1 MECGLWFEKKWN
13 VIIKRCKGQ
22 IYYGRFNYE
31 DNAKVPALHLVYGVY
46 KFAMLICEMLKC
58 RYFSESVSRRYT
70 LTYSVNTLP
79 VNPPCVPTQ
88 IESTVYCVW
97 KTNSMPRYRQQ
108 EETQFFDMTACN
120 AVGCNSQ
127 NFTVDHF
134 SIVKPDSPYELK
146 ILKYGTHSVYLEWK
160 ISHNIVDFL
169 SCGVDHIIQY
179 QLAKVDN
186 GTHFRTVDT
195 SNLPARNRTYR
206 FHLMDLPY
214 AHMQY
219 DLRIYIKSK
228 MAKSRQYW
236 SDFAYKHFT
245 TLSEEPMRPPTI
257 ISGAFDQ
264 YTRGNERVINV
275 YWQEIAEIE
284 EGGPNFK
291 YLVLVAQGNLTQ
303 MIHHR
308 KGMYLS
314 LNATPNAL
322 DITAWSSN
330 VNGSSLNSSH
340 IYIPSEKDTHYL
352 KVSYFTKVVYENGT
366 YELSWDSVKNI
377 DNYTLFWCE
386 HNGNQICN
394 GRIDFAVLDSGKTRH
409 IIDLP
414 LEFKYQF
421 AISAIS
427 GKNSGGMTWAKIYK
441 ECNCSLCIHT
451 DHRNNK

>member
-1 MECGLWFEKKWN
+1 MADLTTRITRKFQLYIWCMVFISLPCLSAKCLNVDISVNLYPEGTLKIKYGEPLELFCVTDSNYSASDIHFINGRNNKNMDSDIVNSTTRRLYIAMPEKQLTTFYCRNNKTKKVCLARVLVDSPPSDVTDFNCISKN
-13 VIIKRCKGQ
+13 VDILNCSWTRQPSFSII
-22 IYYGRFNYE
+22 
-31 DNAKVPALHLVYGVY
+31 
-46 KFAMLICEMLKC
+46 
-58 RYFSESVSRRYT
+58 RYT

-264 YTRGNERVINV
+264 YTRGNE
-275 YWQEIAEIE
+275 
-284 EGGPNFK
+284 
-291 YLVLVAQGNLTQ
+291 
-303 MIHHR
+303 
-308 KGMYLS
+308 
-314 LNATPNAL
+314 
-322 DITAWSSN
+322 
-330 VNGSSLNSSH
+330 
-340 IYIPSEKDTHYL
+340 
-352 KVSYFTKVVYENGT
+352 
-366 YELSWDSVKNI
+366 
-377 DNYTLFWCE
+377 
-386 HNGNQICN
+386 
-394 GRIDFAVLDSGKTRH
+394 
-409 IIDLP
+409 
-414 LEFKYQF
+414 
-421 AISAIS
+421 
-427 GKNSGGMTWAKIYK
+427 
-441 ECNCSLCIHT
+441 
-451 DHRNNK
+451 